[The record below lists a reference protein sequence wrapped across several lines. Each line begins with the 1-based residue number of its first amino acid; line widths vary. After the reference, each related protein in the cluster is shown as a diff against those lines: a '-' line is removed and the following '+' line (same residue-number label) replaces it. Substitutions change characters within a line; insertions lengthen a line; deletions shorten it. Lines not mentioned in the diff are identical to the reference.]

1 MPKLKIDGLTT
12 PQLFARAQGLTLN
25 GDAFWKC
32 VGELRNRATR
42 DTFAAARLLCLS
54 NHEHDRVLGANVLCQ
69 LRKVWKTKRGIT
81 KSELVFTAASRKL
94 IRPMLRDSRTEVVRA
109 AIYALGHLD
118 DPQRSIRISRFAN
131 HRNPDLRYAVAFAL
145 GGDPHPLAVRTLIRL
160 MDDRD
165 RDVRN
170 WATFGLG
177 ALGGLEKMDS
187 PYIRE
192 ALIKR
197 LDDSYLD
204 AHGEAMVGLAMR
216 KDVRVID
223 IIQRELRGK
232 NPSTFA
238 LDAAYEYGN
247 PIFYPALR
255 KLWRGIR
262 SHGKTHSIWC
272 TNLKYALKTCAPRKM
287 KMRSA

>member
-1 MPKLKIDGLTT
+1 MPTLKIDGQTT
-12 PQLFARAQGLTLN
+12 PQLIARAQELKLN
-25 GDAFWKC
+25 GAAFWKY

-42 DTFAAARLLCLS
+42 DTFTATRLLCIS
-54 NHEHDRVLGANVLCQ
+54 QREHDRVLGANVLCQ
-69 LRKVWKTKRGIT
+69 LRKVWKTKRGIS
-81 KSELVFTAASRKL
+81 KSELVYAAESRKL
-94 IRPMLRDSRTEVVRA
+94 IRPMLRDSRTEVVRT

-118 DPQRSIRISRFAN
+118 DPQRSKRISRFAK

-145 GGDPHPLAVRTLIRL
+145 GGDSHPLSVRTLICL
-160 MDDRD
+160 MEDRD

-177 ALGGLEKMDS
+177 ALGDPKKTNTPL
-187 PYIRE
+187 IRK

-232 NPSTFA
+232 NPSTYT
-238 LDAAYEYGN
+238 LDAAYEFGN
-247 PIFYPALR
+247 PVFYPALR
-255 KLWRGIR
+255 KLWRDMPG
-262 SHGKTHSIWC
+262 HGKTHSIWC
-272 TNLKYALKTCAPRKM
+272 TNLKYALKTCTPRKA
-287 KMRSA
+287 KKRSA